1 MEQTLQQLQSLLV
14 TAGGKLLLALAVF
27 IIGRILIKS
36 ILTSAGK
43 LDIMKKM
50 DPTVRSF
57 MQSFIRILLYVIL
70 LVSIVSILGVPMTS
84 VVALMA
90 SAGVAVAMALQG
102 SLSNLAGGIML
113 MIFRP
118 FNVGEFISASGA
130 AGTVSQITLF
140 YTVLITPDG
149 RKITIPNG
157 TLMNANVENFSSEK
171 VRRVDLK
178 FTCDRHEDFNRVQ
191 EIISGVLA
199 GNEKILKD
207 PAPFVSLSGATNE
220 ALEFD
225 VRPYCLGADYWDVYY
240 SVTREV
246 SDALSRAGISTPKA
260 RYVQEK

>member
-1 MEQTLQQLQSLLV
+1 MEQTLQQIQALLV
-14 TAGGKLLLALAVF
+14 SAGGKLLLALAVF
-27 IIGRILIKS
+27 VIGRFLINK
-36 ILTSAGK
+36 
-43 LDIMKKM
+43 IMSSVGRMNVMQKM
-50 DPTVRSF
+50 DPTVHSF
-57 MQSFIRILLYVIL
+57 MYSFIRILLYVIL
-70 LVSIVSILGVPMTS
+70 LVSIVSILGVPMSS
-84 VVALMA
+84 VVALLA

-130 AGTVSQITLF
+130 SGTVSSITLF

-178 FTCDRHEDFNRVQ
+178 FTCDRREDFSRVE
-191 EIISGVLA
+191 EIIREVIA

-207 PAPFVSLSGATNE
+207 PAPFVSLCGATNE

>member
-1 MEQTLQQLQSLLV
+1 MEQTLQQLQTLLV
-14 TAGGKLLLALAVF
+14 SAGGKLLLALAVF
-27 IIGRILIKS
+27 IIGRFLINK
-36 ILTSAGK
+36 
-43 LDIMKKM
+43 IMSSVGRMTVMQKM

-57 MQSFIRILLYVIL
+57 MHSFIRILLYIIL
-70 LVSIVSILGVPMTS
+70 LISIVSILGVPMTS
-84 VVALMA
+84 VVALLA

-130 AGTVSQITLF
+130 SGTVSSITLF

-178 FTCDRHEDFNRVQ
+178 FTCDRCEDFNKV
-191 EIISGVLA
+191 EAIIREVLA
-199 GNEKILKD
+199 GNGKILSD
-207 PAPFVSLSGATNE
+207 PAPFVSLCGATNE

-225 VRPYCLGADYWDVYY
+225 VRPYCLGSDYWDVYY

-260 RYVQEK
+260 RFVQEK